1 MAKNENKPCST
12 YQNPIFQLINTIKFD
27 FMYPIHHQAY
37 YYCGSATEDF
47 LFTWTPISSQ
57 KNTPH
62 TYFVVVVSMALYF
75 PFLLA
80 FFRFSFREEALS
92 SSYGFEQKKSRAI
105 NILSRKPNLML
116 EIRQCD
122 IDHQYWPPPNLVSGI
137 YINQWRIIVINVRF
151 IERVGI
157 LLTQ

>member
-1 MAKNENKPCST
+1 
-12 YQNPIFQLINTIKFD
+12 
-27 FMYPIHHQAY
+27 MYPIHHQAY

-62 TYFVVVVSMALYF
+62 TYFVVVVSVALYF

-137 YINQWRIIVINVRF
+137 YKLVADNCNQCEVYR
-151 IERVGI
+151 ERVRYI
-157 LLTQ
+157 TQ

>member
-1 MAKNENKPCST
+1 
-12 YQNPIFQLINTIKFD
+12 
-27 FMYPIHHQAY
+27 MYPIHHQAY

-62 TYFVVVVSMALYF
+62 TYFVVVVSVALYF

-80 FFRFSFREEALS
+80 FFRFSFREEAT
-92 SSYGFEQKKSRAI
+92 KKQS
-105 NILSRKPNLML
+105 NEYTILSRKPNLML

-137 YINQWRIIVINVRF
+137 YKLVADNCNQCEVYRETESI
-151 IERVGI
+151 GI
-157 LLTQ
+157 LLSDVSDVRKLSLQFPDIFEKRH